1 MSIKVKAIE
10 TDLSHFSDKDGKSLG
25 FRFVLKPELYS
36 KLTESKVIA
45 EAALRSG
52 VAKGIMAACWEAA
65 GEVIKAWATEGHS
78 VAIPGL
84 GTMRFGLRSESVA
97 DVNDVATKM
106 ITSRRIVFTPSVGLK
121 QELKQTSVNI
131 TCYDKDGN
139 IIKRVTSDAG
149 EVEDP
154 EDENGTQTGDNTG
167 TQTGD
172 NTNQGGSQNQNPSTG
187 GGTTPTPTPNDTDD
201 GDEG

>member
-52 VAKGIMAACWEAA
+52 VAKGVMAACWEAA

-97 DVNDVATKM
+97 DVNDVASKM

-121 QELKQTSVNI
+121 QELKQTSIAI

-149 EVEDP
+149 EVEDT
-154 EDENGTQTGDNTG
+154 EDENGTGGG
-167 TQTGD
+167 TTNSGNENENQ
-172 NTNQGGSQNQNPSTG
+172 NQGGSQGGNTDPNPDGS
-187 GGTTPTPTPNDTDD
+187 

>member
-10 TDLSHFSDKDGKSLG
+10 TDLSHFSDKDGNKLG
-25 FRFVLKPELYS
+25 FRYVLKPEFYS

-52 VAKGIMAACWEAA
+52 VSKGVMAACWDAA

-97 DVNDVATKM
+97 DVNDVASKL
-106 ITSRRIVFTPSVGLK
+106 ITSRRIVFTPSVDLK

-131 TCYDKDGN
+131 TCYNRNGE
-139 IIKRVTSDAG
+139 IIKRVTSDSG

-154 EDENGTQTGDNTG
+154 ENDNPTQGQTPSTDPGT
-167 TQTGD
+167 
-172 NTNQGGSQNQNPSTG
+172 NPTTG
-187 GGTTPTPTPNDTDD
+187 GGTQSGGT

>member
-1 MSIKVKAIE
+1 MKC
-10 TDLSHFSDKDGKSLG
+10 SLNPWHHPI
-25 FRFVLKPELYS
+25 VPLP
-36 KLTESKVIA
+36 
-45 EAALRSG
+45 
-52 VAKGIMAACWEAA
+52 
-65 GEVIKAWATEGHS
+65 S

-97 DVNDVATKM
+97 DVNDVASKL
-106 ITSRRIVFTPSVGLK
+106 ITSRRIVFTPSVDLK

-154 EDENGTQTGDNTG
+154 DNETGDNTG

-172 NTNQGGSQNQNPSTG
+172 PSTG
-187 GGTTPTPTPNDTDD
+187 GSGQDDNQNPEPGNGGNTDPD
-201 GDEG
+201 PGNNGGGGMNGDDDD

>member
-25 FRFVLKPELYS
+25 FRYVLKPELYS
-36 KLTESKVIA
+36 KLSESKVIS

-52 VAKGIMAACWEAA
+52 VSKGVMSACWDAA

-97 DVNDVATKM
+97 DVNDVASKL
-106 ITSRRIVFTPSVGLK
+106 ITSRRIVFTPSVDLK
-121 QELKQTSVNI
+121 QELKQTSINI

-149 EVEDP
+149 EVEDN
-154 EDENGTQTGDNTG
+154 ENDNENQNPGTTNGGNDNQNENENTGGDNTG
-167 TQTGD
+167 GNNGGGSNTGD
-172 NTNQGGSQNQNPSTG
+172 GWE
-187 GGTTPTPTPNDTDD
+187 
-201 GDEG
+201 EG

>member
-52 VAKGIMAACWEAA
+52 VAKGVMAACWEAA

-97 DVNDVATKM
+97 DVNDVASKM

-121 QELKQTSVNI
+121 QELKQTSIAI

-154 EDENGTQTGDNTG
+154 EDENGTGGG
-167 TQTGD
+167 TTNSGNENENQ
-172 NTNQGGSQNQNPSTG
+172 NQNQGGSQQGGSQSGNTDPNPDGS
-187 GGTTPTPTPNDTDD
+187 

>member
-1 MSIKVKAIE
+1 
-10 TDLSHFSDKDGKSLG
+10 
-25 FRFVLKPELYS
+25 
-36 KLTESKVIA
+36 
-45 EAALRSG
+45 
-52 VAKGIMAACWEAA
+52 
-65 GEVIKAWATEGHS
+65 
-78 VAIPGL
+78 
-84 GTMRFGLRSESVA
+84 MRFGLRSESVA

-154 EDENGTQTGDNTG
+154 EDDTTNGGNENQ
-167 TQTGD
+167 
-172 NTNQGGSQNQNPSTG
+172 NQGGSQNQNPSTG
-187 GGTTPTPTPNDTDD
+187 GGTTPTPTPNTDD

>member
-52 VAKGIMAACWEAA
+52 VAKGVMAACWEAA

-97 DVNDVATKM
+97 DVNDVASKL
-106 ITSRRIVFTPSVGLK
+106 ITSRRIVFTPSVDLK

-131 TCYDKDGN
+131 TCYNRNGE
-139 IIKRVTSDAG
+139 IIKRVTSDSG

-154 EDENGTQTGDNTG
+154 ENENPTQGQTPSTDPGT
-167 TQTGD
+167 
-172 NTNQGGSQNQNPSTG
+172 NPTTG
-187 GGTTPTPTPNDTDD
+187 GGGTPSGGT

>member
-52 VAKGIMAACWEAA
+52 VAKGVMAACWEAA

-97 DVNDVATKM
+97 DVNDVASKM

-121 QELKQTSVNI
+121 QELKQTSIAI

-154 EDENGTQTGDNTG
+154 EDENGTGGG
-167 TQTGD
+167 TTNSGNENENQ
-172 NTNQGGSQNQNPSTG
+172 NQNQGGSQQGGSQGGNTDPNPDGS
-187 GGTTPTPTPNDTDD
+187 

>member
-1 MSIKVKAIE
+1 MSIKVKATE

-52 VAKGIMAACWEAA
+52 VAKGVMAACWEAA

-97 DVNDVATKM
+97 DVNDVASKM

-121 QELKQTSVNI
+121 QELKQTSIAI

-149 EVEDP
+149 EVEDN
-154 EDENGTQTGDNTG
+154 ENDNE
-167 TQTGD
+167 
-172 NTNQGGSQNQNPSTG
+172 NENQGGSQNQG
-187 GGTTPTPTPNDTDD
+187 GGTTNSGNENENQNENQGGDNTGS